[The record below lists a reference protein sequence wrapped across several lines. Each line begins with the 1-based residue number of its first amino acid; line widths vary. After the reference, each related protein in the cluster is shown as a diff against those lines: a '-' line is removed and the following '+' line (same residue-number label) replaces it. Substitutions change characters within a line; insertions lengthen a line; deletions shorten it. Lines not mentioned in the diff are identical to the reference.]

1 MGYIKKLREWFVL
14 RYLLAPVANRLT
26 PHHVPSME
34 LHDLLRTD
42 FSADAMAVMT
52 RAQRRQILTDEVDT
66 CPKEQESGVTS
77 TGMDKVD
84 EWSSEAYRTTCLC
97 QGHGRK

>member
-1 MGYIKKLREWFVL
+1 MEHARSFATHGPN
-14 RYLLAPVANRLT
+14 APVQRALQYAVEGAKMYSGRRGRHITN
-26 PHHVPSME
+26 
-34 LHDLLRTD
+34 LLDILR
-42 FSADAMAVMT
+42 
-52 RAQRRQILTDEVDT
+52 ILTDEVDT

-84 EWSSEAYRTTCLC
+84 EWSSEACRTTCLC